1 MNIIGLSG
9 SLSAPSRTRALVAA
23 VIGEISRQ
31 TGHGGPVIDIAD
43 IAADLGRTLG
53 SFVLPPAIE
62 AAHGQLR
69 AADLIVIGVPV
80 YKASYPGAFKHF
92 LDLLDP
98 KALEGKSA
106 ILVATGGSDQHA
118 LILEHQLRAS
128 PATWASIRRPKRCS
142 PATPI
147 FPTTASRAP
156 PLPSGWPWSPGRP
169 AGCCARRPPTGWPR
183 RPDAFIHPRRSP

>member
-31 TGHGGPVIDIAD
+31 TGHGGPLIDLAD

-106 ILVATGGSDQHA
+106 ILVATA
-118 LILEHQLRAS
+118 ML
-128 PATWASIRRPKRCS
+128 
-142 PATPI
+142 
-147 FPTTASRAP
+147 PT
-156 PLPSGWPWSPGRP
+156 
-169 AGCCARRPPTGWPR
+169 
-183 RPDAFIHPRRSP
+183 

>member
-31 TGHGGPVIDIAD
+31 TGHGGPLIDLAD

-69 AADLIVIGVPV
+69 AADLIVIGVPGTKPCAPDHKGCARII
-80 YKASYPGAFKHF
+80 KA
-92 LDLLDP
+92 
-98 KALEGKSA
+98 
-106 ILVATGGSDQHA
+106 
-118 LILEHQLRAS
+118 
-128 PATWASIRRPKRCS
+128 
-142 PATPI
+142 
-147 FPTTASRAP
+147 
-156 PLPSGWPWSPGRP
+156 
-169 AGCCARRPPTGWPR
+169 CARRTKAPPCRTPGR
-183 RPDAFIHPRRSP
+183 AGHPVPTAHD

>member
-53 SFVLPPAIE
+53 TFVLPPAIE

-118 LILEHQLRAS
+118 LILEHQLRALTS
-128 PATWASIRRPKRCS
+128 YLGLYSAPKTLFARDSDFTDYRLTNPAIAERAALVAGQARQLLRAPAAPAT
-142 PATPI
+142 
-147 FPTTASRAP
+147 RA
-156 PLPSGWPWSPGRP
+156 L
-169 AGCCARRPPTGWPR
+169 AEA
-183 RPDAFIHPRRSP
+183 A